1 MNEFVHNEL
10 VVVLTI
16 LRTESF
22 VTEATTVVN
31 ELIRSLGVIQASVIA
46 SIVLSFVNGGR
57 W

>member
-22 VTEATTVVN
+22 VTEAMTVVN